1 MATTIEF
8 PPVTFSSTFLPYF
21 LQAARSSDNKS
32 SELAEA
38 VQQKNLQNLKK
49 VSKKKWKRL
58 TKTGIR
64 TQSKKLETEIAEC
77 QLAYAKGVLEN
88 INNDDLTLLHLLA
101 LSALELTAPASDILL
116 KNQANNWVQLSGH
129 EGSLAPAGPGTI
141 WKKRPPDNAE
151 VKAYEA
157 LTNDVIHDM
166 VPRYYKDVEYNGEHF
181 IEMEDLLFNFK
192 NPCIMDIKMGT
203 RTFLESEV
211 QNNKARND
219 LYEKMIKIDEDA
231 PTVEERKLNAI
242 TKLRYMQFRE
252 NLSSSSNFGFRIEGF
267 KAEGKEPIKDLKQ
280 VRERHEVIATM
291 KLFMGN
297 SNNLIAQLI
306 ERLKL
311 LRKKFEKSE
320 FFAKH
325 EVIGSSLLIVH
336 DGLKVGAWMI
346 DFAKT
351 VPLPDGIAINHR
363 SAWILGNHEDGYL
376 YGLDN
381 LISVLEECI
390 SSQIET

>member
-1 MATTIEF
+1 MGSGLSREEKDRREEKMTNTNVAK
-8 PPVTFSSTFLPYF
+8 SNG
-21 LQAARSSDNKS
+21 NKN
-32 SELAEA
+32 SELAEV

-49 VSKKKWKRL
+49 APKKKWKRL
-58 TKTGIR
+58 TRSGIR
-64 TQSKKLETEIAEC
+64 TQPKKLETELAEC

-88 INNDDLTLLHLLA
+88 IDNDDLTLLHLLA

-116 KNQANNWVQLSGH
+116 KNQVNNWVQLSGH

-141 WKKRPPDNAE
+141 WKKRPPDNSE

-157 LTNDVIHDM
+157 FAKDVIHDM

-192 NPCIMDIKMGT
+192 NPSIMDIKMGT

-211 QNNKARND
+211 QNSKARND
-219 LYEKMIKIDEDA
+219 LYEKMVKIDTDA
-231 PTVEERKLNAI
+231 PTSEERKISAI

-280 VRERHEVIATM
+280 VRERHEVIATL
-291 KLFMGN
+291 KLFLGN
-297 SNNLIAQLI
+297 SDSITSQLI

-320 FFAKH
+320 FFSRH

-336 DGLKVGAWMI
+336 DGMKVGAWMI

-351 VPLPDGIAINHR
+351 VSLPDGVTIDHR
-363 SAWILGNHEDGYL
+363 SPWVLGNHEDGYL
-376 YGLDN
+376 FGLDN
-381 LISVLEECI
+381 LISVLEDCLD
-390 SSQIET
+390 SQTET